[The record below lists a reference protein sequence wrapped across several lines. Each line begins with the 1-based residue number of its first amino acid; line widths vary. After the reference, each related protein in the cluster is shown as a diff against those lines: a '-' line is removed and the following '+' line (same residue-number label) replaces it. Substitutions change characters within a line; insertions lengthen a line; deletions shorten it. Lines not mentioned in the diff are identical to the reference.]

1 MDLDH
6 GKHNWP
12 KMKVKKFNVFE
23 VPVMYIHFGGL
34 EASPGAWESFTGT
47 PGSVN
52 KYCILLPLIKKIF
65 NFFNC

>member
-6 GKHNWP
+6 GKHKWP

-23 VPVMYIHFGGL
+23 VMYIHFGGL

-47 PGSVN
+47 PRF
-52 KYCILLPLIKKIF
+52 CE
-65 NFFNC
+65 